1 MTRVVGKGFLAGL
14 TAGVLIATLGL
25 PGVATAGPRART
37 VSACTLRPLP
47 LPADLNGDARV
58 VDPTGRF
65 IAGTGYRIDGED
77 RQPLLLLWATRPGVW
92 NQPRLTVVDVPA
104 TPQVES
110 INRYGVAVGSA
121 YVGDVYRPWRYVQGR
136 LEWLP
141 VPPVV
146 ANVSAQSINSRGDIV
161 GSGAVEETETALPLL
176 WPADRP
182 GTVEVIDAPSNSG
195 TTEIFDD
202 GTIVGGTPVF
212 GWVRHPDGTTD
223 RLTVPGARWAWV
235 YAARGNW
242 AVGRFGTGSEDEEST
257 LVRWDLRTGV
267 AAAVH
272 PALVSPQ
279 GVNSQGT
286 VLGDPAVDHD
296 GRLVT
301 LPGAIPGVQIIIGW
315 GIADDGL
322 VVGSVNG
329 GTRLLPAR
337 WTDC

>member
-1 MTRVVGKGFLAGL
+1 MTRISRIGFLAGL
-14 TAGVLIATLGL
+14 TAGILVATLGL
-25 PGVATAGPRART
+25 PGVATAGPQART

-47 LPADLNGDARV
+47 LPADLNGQARA

-65 IAGTGYRIDGED
+65 IAGPGYRVDGED

-92 NQPRLTVVDVPA
+92 NQPRLTVVEFQ
-104 TPQVES
+104 TEPQVYGV
-110 INRYGVAVGSA
+110 NRYGVAIGTA

-146 ANVSAQSINSRGDIV
+146 ANVSVHSINARGDIV
-161 GSGAVEETETALPLL
+161 GAGAVEETETSLPLL

-182 GTVEVIDAPSNSG
+182 GTVEVIDVPPHYGAA
-195 TTEIFDD
+195 EIFDG
-202 GTIVGGTPVF
+202 GTIVGGTGVS
-212 GWVRHPDGTTD
+212 GWVRHPDATID
-223 RLTVPGARWAWV
+223 RFTVPGARWVYV

-242 AVGRFGTGSEDEEST
+242 AIGRFGIGSEDEDST

-267 AAAVH
+267 GTTLH
-272 PALVSPQ
+272 PSLVSPQ
-279 GVNSQGT
+279 DVNSQGT
-286 VLGDPAVDHD
+286 VLGNRVVDHGD
-296 GRLVT
+296 RLVT
-301 LPGAIPGVQIIIGW
+301 LPGVIPGVQTLIGW
-315 GIADDGL
+315 EIADDGL
-322 VVGSVNG
+322 VVGYIN